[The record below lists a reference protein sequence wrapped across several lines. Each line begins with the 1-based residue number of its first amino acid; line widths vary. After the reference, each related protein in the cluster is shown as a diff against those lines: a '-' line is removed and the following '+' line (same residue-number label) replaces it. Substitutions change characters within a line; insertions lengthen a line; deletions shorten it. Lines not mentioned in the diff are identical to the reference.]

1 MGATHYKGRLFVT
14 MPRRR
19 VGIPSTLNYI
29 DLNKDGTQESPKLI
43 AYPDFETN
51 QLTVFLINLN
61 MSKAKKGN

>member
-1 MGATHYKGRLFVT
+1 MGATHYKGRLFIT

-29 DLNKDGTQESPKLI
+29 DLGKDGRQDSPKLI

-51 QLTVFLINLN
+51 QLTV
-61 MSKAKKGN
+61 

>member
-1 MGATHYKGRLFVT
+1 MGATHYKGRLFIT

-29 DLNKDGTQESPKLI
+29 DMSKDGREKSPKLK

-51 QLTVFLINLN
+51 QFMVSVWKNKN
-61 MSKAKKGN
+61 YN

>member
-1 MGATHYKGRLFVT
+1 MGVTHYKGRLFVT

-29 DLNKDGTQESPKLI
+29 DMNADGSMKSPKLK

-51 QLTVFLINLN
+51 QFVV
-61 MSKAKKGN
+61 